1 MQVITSS
8 ISFPPARGSG
18 PRNNFSD
25 VVMPAPVTTFTALL
39 TGFSAEFSNGNDH
52 HLGNLNVQLNA
63 ALLNPTTVR
72 VTATFGLRDWSGDW
86 DDNYDGQVFFTVI
99 GE

>member
-1 MQVITSS
+1 MQIVTNS

-18 PRNNFSD
+18 PRTSFSD
-25 VVMPAPVTTFTALL
+25 VVMPAAVTTFTALL
-39 TGFSAEFSNGNDH
+39 TGFSAAYSNGDDH
-52 HLGNLNVQLNA
+52 HLGNLNVQLGA
-63 ALLNPTTVR
+63 AQLDPTTIR
-72 VTATFGLRDWSGDW
+72 VTATFGLRDWSGNW